1 MVARVTY
8 RRRKSYAT
16 KSNAIKAVRTPGGK
30 FIAQYQTKK
39 AQAPKCA
46 DTGVQLYGIPSLR
59 PFSYKHLAVRKR
71 TVSRAYGGVLS
82 AAAVK
87 ARIIRAFIAEEAR
100 ILHALMKQR
109 AKTEKAAAKAN
120 KAKKGSKGSKGAKGK
135 KPAAKKPVAKK
146 AAKKTTK
153 A

>member
-46 DTGVQLYGIPSLR
+46 DTGVQLYGIPALR

-100 ILHALMKQR
+100 VLHALMKQR
-109 AKTEKAAAKAN
+109 AKTEKAAAKAE
-120 KAKKGSKGSKGAKGK
+120 KAAKKGAKGK
-135 KPAAKKPVAKK
+135 KAAAKKPVAKK